1 LFLNWSGAGTVE
13 AVAATSDAAFCS
25 ENSAVQSD
33 LHQLKFIDISLSNAA
48 ELGAAFEQ
56 LDPDVNNLA
65 SSAQGIATGDCS

>member
-1 LFLNWSGAGTVE
+1 VE

-48 ELGAAFEQ
+48 ELVAAFE
-56 LDPDVNNLA
+56 
-65 SSAQGIATGDCS
+65 